1 MNGMKNIRMKSDMKQ
16 KACDALFRCLC
27 LSLMLMGSVVA
38 AEARDDMVNN
48 SVAAYDTDRG
58 FRHPGGLHTEED
70 FVRIRQQLAAGDER
84 VTAAYDVLK
93 SAAYAQSN
101 AATYPVETIVRGGG
115 VGENYINAARG
126 ATIAY
131 QNALR
136 WKIDGSEAHARH
148 AVAVLNQWARTTKAV
163 GGDSNYALAAGL
175 YGYQFAQAA
184 ELMRDYEGWAEEDFV
199 AFKRWML
206 DVWYPQCIGFLRGRN
221 GTWENS
227 GKWWQAPGHYWSNW
241 GLCNVLALVSIGV
254 LCDDVYIYNQGM
266 SYFKYD
272 QVGTFTNPRT
282 EVPIKNDGLTEYLGN
297 LVVTT
302 METDLETGA
311 YGRMGQMQESGRDVG
326 HSAMALGLAIDI
338 AKVGWNQG
346 DDLFAYMDHRLAAGI
361 EYVAAQTQSVENLPW
376 TNYHYG
382 TNGYYYTD
390 SRAWLMTGPALGAQ
404 MRPYWGTVIGI
415 YEGVKGVEMPY
426 SKKAYNEM
434 GIDAGG
440 QGSTSGGYDHLG
452 YSVLLNTYDG
462 IAPADRVP
470 TELTPKMEY
479 SGTLASFVPSI
490 AMEKK
495 LGNVDGNIISHNELG
510 GLINTFTI
518 NNRTSLPKGQTVK
531 LMPQLPE
538 GESDSGQWLWNTGE
552 TTRDITVTTDR
563 SYVYRVTYTNA
574 AGVESHLCFSIAVEG
589 DCEATTLTPTV
600 KVDNVSAVGT
610 VATVFYG
617 GSATLSVSDAGG
629 WGTYSWSNGK
639 SGSSITLTGIKE
651 DMSVTVTFTNQGGC
665 KSSVTFTVK
674 VRHLRPDI
682 IVNGTTYTDTH
693 TLVVEEGDSIVLA
706 PYVPALLR
714 GTWQWPDGSDAKT
727 LTIASIANSQELP
740 VSYIRTDTTYTFTY
754 RLFISEGARTY
765 RTPEVGEYL
774 IRHRYTDTYL
784 TSPREKDAMAYLAPL
799 VANAD
804 TTQVADG
811 QVWLFEEK
819 TSRYNFI
826 SLPDS
831 LYLNKEGLMKSTTLR
846 PFRFKGAK
854 GTDYLSIQNNGTSG
868 NICWAVDA
876 DGIIHYAASEEPTDY
891 PFELVPYR
899 AAQDIHTA
907 TAMPVA
913 ISYYSLSG
921 QRLHAPK
928 PGIII
933 RRTEHADGTVS
944 VRKMLLCE

>member
-1 MNGMKNIRMKSDMKQ
+1 MRPFTSCRI
-16 KACDALFRCLC
+16 ALLC
-27 LSLMLMGSVVA
+27 AMLYLVFPVVA
-38 AEARDDMVNN
+38 Q
-48 SVAAYDTDRG
+48 SAYDTDRG
-58 FRHPGGLHTEED
+58 FRHPGGLHTNED
-70 FVRIRQQLAAGDER
+70 FARIRQQLAEGNAR
-84 VTAAYDVLK
+84 VKAAYDILK
-93 SAAYAQSN
+93 SAAYAQSG
-101 AATYPVETIVRGGG
+101 AATYPTETIVRGGG

-148 AVAVLNQWARTTKAV
+148 AVAVLNQWARTTKAL
-163 GGDSNYALAAGL
+163 GGDSNFALAAGL

-184 ELMRDYEGWAEEDFV
+184 ELMRDYEGWADEDFA
-199 AFKRWML
+199 AFKRWMI
-206 DVWYPQCIGFLRGRN
+206 DMWYPYCIGFLRGRL
-221 GTWENS
+221 GTWENGS
-227 GKWWQAPGHYWSNW
+227 KWWQAPGHYWSNW
-241 GLCNVLALVSIGV
+241 GLCNVMAVISIGV

-272 QVGTFTNPRT
+272 QVGTFTDPRT
-282 EVPIKNDGLTEYLGN
+282 EVPIKNDGLNEFLGN

-302 METDLETGA
+302 VESELETGA
-311 YGRMGQMQESGRDVG
+311 YGKLGQMQESGRDVG
-326 HSAMALGLAIDI
+326 HSAMALGLALDI

-376 TNYHYG
+376 TNYHYAN
-382 TNGYYYTD
+382 NGFYYTD
-390 SRAWLMTGPALGAQ
+390 SRSWLMTGPAIGAQ

-415 YEGVKGVEMPY
+415 YEGIKGVEMPY
-426 SKKAYNEM
+426 SKKAYNAM

-440 QGSTSGGYDHLG
+440 QGATSGGYDHLG

-462 IAPADRVP
+462 LAPADKVP

-479 SGTLASFVPSI
+479 SGNLGNLIPSI
-490 AMEKK
+490 AVEKA
-495 LGNVDGNIISHNELG
+495 LGNVNGNVINHSELG
-510 GLINTFTI
+510 GLINKYTL
-518 NNRTSLPKGQTVK
+518 NPRGLLPKGQTVK

-538 GESDSGQWLWNTGE
+538 GESDSGQWEWNTGE

-563 SYVYRVTYTNA
+563 SYIYRVTYTNA
-574 AGVESHLCFSIAVEG
+574 NGVKSQLCFSLAVEG

-600 KVDNVSAVGT
+600 KVGDVTTQGAE
-610 VATVFYG
+610 AEVFYG
-617 GSATLSVSDAGG
+617 GTATLTVTDAGGG

-639 SGSSITLTGIKE
+639 SGSSITLSSIKE
-651 DMSVTVTFTNQGGC
+651 DTEVTATFTNQGGC
-665 KSSVTFTVK
+665 ESSVTFTIK

-727 LTIASIANSQELP
+727 LTIASIASSAEYP
-740 VSYIRTDTTYTFTY
+740 VSYIRTDTAYTFTY
-754 RLFISEGARTY
+754 CLFVSEGARTY
-765 RTPEVGEYL
+765 RTPAVGEYL

-784 TSPREKDAMAYLAPL
+784 TSPREKDGAAYLAPL

-804 TTQVADG
+804 TIQVADG
-811 QVWLFEEK
+811 QVWLLEEK
-819 TSRYNFI
+819 NSRYNFI

-831 LYLNKEGLMKSTTLR
+831 LYLNKEGLMKPTTLR

-876 DGIIHYAASEEPTDY
+876 DGIINYAASEEPTDY

-899 AAQDIHTA
+899 VAQSIQTA

-913 ISYYSLSG
+913 TAYYSLSG

-928 PGIII
+928 PGVII
-933 RRTEHADGTVS
+933 RRTAYADGTVS
-944 VRKMLLCE
+944 VHKMLLPEE